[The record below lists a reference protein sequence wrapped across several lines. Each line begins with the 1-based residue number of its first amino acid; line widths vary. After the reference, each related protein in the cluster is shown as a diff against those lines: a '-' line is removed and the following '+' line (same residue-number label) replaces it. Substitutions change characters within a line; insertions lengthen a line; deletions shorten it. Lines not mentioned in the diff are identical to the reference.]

1 MHLSADWTAQWTA
14 RWKGLQPE
22 SLYRLAGAL
31 APWALAIAAA
41 TVVAG
46 LVLGL
51 NFGSWDQRQLAMLH
65 VPATWV
71 TTLLLLSAAFWAAI
85 ARVFEQP
92 VAHTLVHAIVPTG
105 GMFAFLSL
113 WSGALWTKAVHG
125 VWWLGSSRELAGIVL
140 LAVYLLLL
148 CLPVLLAGARRVDR
162 AASSTALAGM
172 ALTLLVF
179 FAGAWRGDRGDGF
192 AMAGTMVPAMLL
204 VAAGLWAYATFAAC
218 LRLRCILLERQAA
231 PTAMV
236 RWS

>member
-1 MHLSADWTAQWTA
+1 MHLSADWAALWAA
-14 RWKGLQPE
+14 RWSDLRAE

-31 APWALAIAAA
+31 APWALAIAVA

-46 LVLGL
+46 LILGL
-51 NFGSWDQRQLAMLH
+51 HFGSWDQHQLAMLH

-85 ARVFEQP
+85 ARVFEWQ

-125 VWWLGSSRELAGIVL
+125 VWWLGGTRELAGVVL

-148 CLPVLLAGARRVDR
+148 CLPVLLAGARRADR
-162 AASSTALAGM
+162 AASAIALGGM
-172 ALTLLVF
+172 AATLLVYF
-179 FAGAWRGDRGDGF
+179 SGFWWSGGSDGF
-192 AMAGTMVPAMLL
+192 AMVGAMMPAMLM
-204 VAAGLWAYATFAAC
+204 VATGLWAYATFAAC

-231 PTAMV
+231 PAAMV